1 MGAAA
6 QAEAIATLKGASSE
20 HKHVRECYAVHRFDV
35 GYHHYIWA
43 KFQVANQF
51 FMNHLLNSFANLF
64 CIGRAM
70 IYPKF
75 ESIDTMEQLTEVRSD
90 IGVQFVLFN
99 SCMQSARQSMELLR
113 QMQQLVGETE
123 RITDMV
129 DLLEEVDAQKERD
142 LRDNVVPGDCIAFEN
157 CTIVTPKDVTLVKNL
172 TFKVEVGSSLLLTG
186 HNGSGKSSIFR
197 CLAGMPQ
204 AGTPP
209 DRHVPGSEN
218 CCLAGHSINSTYA
231 IDI

>member
-1 MGAAA
+1 
-6 QAEAIATLKGASSE
+6 
-20 HKHVRECYAVHRFDV
+20 
-35 GYHHYIWA
+35 
-43 KFQVANQF
+43 
-51 FMNHLLNSFANLF
+51 MNHLLNSFANLF

-99 SCMQSARQSMELLR
+99 SWCARRYRRAVAAWSNRVCLPGSMQSARQSMELLR